1 MRLKTGAKRKLSKAA
16 NRVEKVVMM
25 QFRKD
30 LEQQRKWRAEIMK
43 SRKQSSSSK

>member
-16 NRVEKVVMM
+16 HRVEKVVMM

-43 SRKQSSSSK
+43 TRTKR